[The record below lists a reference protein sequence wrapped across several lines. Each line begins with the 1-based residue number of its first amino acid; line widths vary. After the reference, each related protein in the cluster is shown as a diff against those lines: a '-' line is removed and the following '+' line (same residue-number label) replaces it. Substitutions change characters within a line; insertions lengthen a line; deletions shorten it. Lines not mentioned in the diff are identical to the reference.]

1 MVKKGVVWWLKNESS
16 YMVTSDGM
24 VVWLTEDISNI
35 AISVGVVV
43 LLKILEASYIAT
55 LNVSKPS

>member
-1 MVKKGVVWWLKNESS
+1 MVWWLKNESS
-16 YMVTSDGM
+16 FIVTSDGM
-24 VVWLTEDISNI
+24 VVWMTEDMLNI
-35 AISVGVVV
+35 AVSAGVVV

>member
-1 MVKKGVVWWLKNESS
+1 MVWWLKNESS

-24 VVWLTEDISNI
+24 VVWMMEDILNI
-35 AISVGVVV
+35 VISVGVVV